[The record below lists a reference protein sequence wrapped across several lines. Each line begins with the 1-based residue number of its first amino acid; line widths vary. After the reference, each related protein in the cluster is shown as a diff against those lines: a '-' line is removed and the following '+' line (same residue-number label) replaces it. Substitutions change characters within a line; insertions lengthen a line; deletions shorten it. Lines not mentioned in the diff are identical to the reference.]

1 MDNLKELYE
10 GLKEGIVGEKI
21 CREYLKTKK
30 HKFFQADLISES
42 TEGNFFLWEVKHQNR
57 FIAPPFDGHGL
68 PFWQFKARMDFY
80 KKTKIR
86 PILFVYD
93 KTTNEIFIQFLD
105 VLAKGKYFVTVKTDR
120 IIFPIESF
128 KVIAPTPATQ

>member
-1 MDNLKELYE
+1 MDELKQLYE
-10 GLKEGIVGEKI
+10 GIKEGIVGEKI

-42 TEGNFFLWEVKHQNR
+42 PEGRFYLWEVKHQNR

-68 PFWQFKARMDFY
+68 PLWQFKARMDFHQ
-80 KKTKIR
+80 KTKIR
-86 PILFVYD
+86 PILFVFD
-93 KTTNEIFIQFLD
+93 KTTNEIFIQFFD
-105 VLAKGKYFVTVKTDR
+105 VLAKGQYFITVKTDR

-128 KVIAPTPATQ
+128 KLLTGTTAAQ